1 MLNINPELLDELLKE
16 YTNPQDLM
24 GENGILK
31 QLTKAIVER
40 CLNTEM
46 AVHLESNDGLR
57 SIGGHR
63 DREHEQVLVEKSP
76 SEEGAQKGGKN
87 RRNGTSKKTI
97 KGEFGELEIQ
107 IPRDRHAEFEPQLI
121 PKHQTRFTGFDD
133 KIIALYSR
141 GMSTRD
147 IEATLK
153 DLYGVQVSAGLVS
166 QVTQAVEADLVAW
179 QNRPLNPIYPI
190 VYLDALVLK
199 IRHEG
204 RVINKAIHLALGVN
218 LSGQKELLGI
228 WMTQNESSKFWL
240 TVLTE
245 LKNRGVED
253 IFIACCDGLT
263 GFPDAIETVFP
274 RTQVQ
279 LCIVHMVRNS
289 LSYVSYKDRK
299 AVASNLKKVY
309 GAMTEPEAEQE
320 LLKFAQ
326 IWDKQ
331 YPTISKSWLNHWQ
344 RVIPFF
350 AFPHDI
356 RKAIYTTNAI
366 ESMNM
371 TLRKVLRNHRTFPT
385 DESAMKVIFLAL
397 QNISQ
402 KWTMPIRDWKSALNR
417 FAIEFEGRMPN

>member
-46 AVHLESNDGLR
+46 TVHLESND
-57 SIGGHR
+57 R
-63 DREHEQVLVEKSP
+63 DRSFVEESRSEQSDRSVT
-76 SEEGAQKGGKN
+76 KGEKN
-87 RRNGTSKKTI
+87 RRNGYSPKTI

-107 IPRDRHAEFEPQLI
+107 VPRDRTAEFAPQLI

-179 QNRPLNPIYPI
+179 QNRTLDRIYPI
-190 VYLDALVLK
+190 VYLDALVVK
-199 IRHEG
+199 VRHEG

-274 RTQVQ
+274 KTQVQ

-289 LSYVSYKDRK
+289 LSFVSYKDRK
-299 AVASNLKKVY
+299 AVAADLKKVY
-309 GAMTEPEAEQE
+309 GAMTEPEAEQA

-326 IWDKQ
+326 TWDKQ

-397 QNISQ
+397 QNVSQ

-417 FAIEFEGRMPN
+417 FAIEFEGRMPD